1 MTELTQRNKQRLR
14 YLESQIRKGAQDVY
28 QSLKAIHTE
37 RLYLEKHDTF
47 EGYCRDVWNM
57 SSRHVQRI
65 MRHGDILNTVDRLG
79 LADEDAEEPEISVVP
94 KGNGKSTRPIGPI
107 LTESHTREVADLPDE
122 KAAEVL
128 VKAAETAPK
137 DKAGKPKVT
146 AKHVRA
152 TREEVVV
159 EKPAKS
165 ASASDQANQT
175 RKLAQAYIDKAIR
188 AVCDLHEFSPNR
200 GERDRIVKALQH
212 IGGQLW

>member
-1 MTELTQRNKQRLR
+1 MNDLSRKATRLR
-14 YLESQIRKGAQDVY
+14 YLESQIRKGIQDINEGME
-28 QSLKAIHTE
+28 AIHRE
-37 RLYLEKHDTF
+37 QLYKLEYGSF
-47 EGYCRDVWNM
+47 EDYCRSKWGM
-57 SSRHVQRI
+57 SRQHAARLMKHRSILRI
-65 MRHGDILNTVDRLG
+65 IDGSDLSDNV
-79 LADEDAEEPEISVVP
+79 PEGEQENSEVSSIDTTLKV
-94 KGNGKSTRPIGPI
+94 
-107 LTESHTREVADLPDE
+107 SHTREVEDLPE
-122 KAAEVL
+122 EQAAEVL
-128 VKAAETAPK
+128 VKSVETAPK

-152 TREEVVV
+152 TREEVVI

-188 AVCDLHEFSPNR
+188 AVCDLHEFEPNR